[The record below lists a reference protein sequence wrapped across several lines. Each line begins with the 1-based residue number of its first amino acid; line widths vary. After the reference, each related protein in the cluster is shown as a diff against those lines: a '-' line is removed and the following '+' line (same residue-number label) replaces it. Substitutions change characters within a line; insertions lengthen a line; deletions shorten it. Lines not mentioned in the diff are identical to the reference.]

1 MAEWFDRRSH
11 LDGFY
16 KIFTLHAEGIGVRKN
31 TLIAML
37 ELLFSKTPKEEK
49 KKFYMVTLIVWIIL
63 LICMLLMDFHII
75 SDTEPNS
82 IMYAVIIFG
91 MINSIVQVL
100 RKE

>member
-1 MAEWFDRRSH
+1 M
-11 LDGFY
+11 
-16 KIFTLHAEGIGVRKN
+16 K
-31 TLIAML
+31 
-37 ELLFSKTPKEEK
+37 K

-75 SDTEPNS
+75 PDTEPND

-91 MINSIVQVL
+91 MINSIVQIL

>member
-1 MAEWFDRRSH
+1 M
-11 LDGFY
+11 
-16 KIFTLHAEGIGVRKN
+16 K
-31 TLIAML
+31 
-37 ELLFSKTPKEEK
+37 K

-75 SDTEPNS
+75 PDTEPNS

>member
-1 MAEWFDRRSH
+1 M
-11 LDGFY
+11 
-16 KIFTLHAEGIGVRKN
+16 K
-31 TLIAML
+31 
-37 ELLFSKTPKEEK
+37 K

-63 LICMLLMDFHII
+63 LICMLLMDFQII
-75 SDTEPNS
+75 PDTEPNS